1 MAFISAAAE
10 LTANGRTQIE
20 NKFITKYLP
29 VLDARAVK
37 VYLLALY
44 ACGSGLKNYTLEDF
58 ARKLEMSADEAANYF
73 DYLEEFEL
81 VSVTSRSP
89 FEVRVLSAENVT
101 GSPKKLKPEK
111 YSAFSSAVQSIITGR
126 MISTNEF
133 LEYFYLLDEYS
144 FEQNA
149 LLMIINYCV
158 NLKGND
164 IKAAYIKKVAKSFA
178 EDGATTAARVEEKL
192 SSYTSSTPALAK
204 IFTALSINR
213 RPDPD
218 DSALYEKWT
227 KELGFGD
234 DAIICAARHF
244 RARTAQKI
252 DQALAELYKNRKFDP
267 KEIEDYCRERN
278 SLYSCARELAKALG
292 VYMQDAAPYVENYV
306 GAWRDRGFESDTLAL
321 IADYCFLQGMNSF
334 EKMNDYVSS
343 LYDEGVIT
351 QSAVTEKLERAAA
364 DDKLLKRILG
374 RCGLT
379 RRIIEHDRQC
389 LKKWREWQFSDEML
403 FAAADAAA
411 GKNNPVAY
419 MNSVLSSWK
428 SEGITSAGAI
438 APRNPAD
445 GGESKRAIIERHYYD
460 LRAAA
465 KARADR
471 ALAKAMKDP
480 EYAETRKQLNSLSI
494 KQAFAEVN
502 DDRSAARISAQISEL
517 TARARARL
525 NALGL
530 KPDDFV
536 PHYKCK
542 LCNDTGYDAEGRQ
555 CECLQ
560 RFIKINKL

>member
-58 ARKLEMSADEAANYF
+58 ARKLEMSADEVANYF

-178 EDGATTAARVEEKL
+178 EEGATTAAKVEEKL

-364 DDKLLKRILG
+364 DDKLLKSILG

-530 KPDDFV
+530 KPDDCV

>member
-58 ARKLEMSADEAANYF
+58 ARKLEMSADEVANYF

-178 EDGATTAARVEEKL
+178 EEGATTAAKVEEKL

-364 DDKLLKRILG
+364 DDKLLKSILS

-438 APRNPAD
+438 ASRNPAD
-445 GGESKRAIIERHYYD
+445 GGESKRAIIERPYYD

-517 TARARARL
+517 TARAQTRL

-560 RFIKINKL
+560 RFIKVNKL

>member
-58 ARKLEMSADEAANYF
+58 ARKLEMSADEVANYF

-178 EDGATTAARVEEKL
+178 EEGATTAAKVEEKL

-364 DDKLLKRILG
+364 DDKLLKSILG

-517 TARARARL
+517 TARAQTRL

-560 RFIKINKL
+560 RFIKVNKL

>member
-44 ACGSGLKNYTLEDF
+44 ACGGGLKNYTLEDF
-58 ARKLEMSADEAANYF
+58 ARKLEMSADEVANYF

-81 VSVTSRSP
+81 VSVISRAP

-178 EDGATTAARVEEKL
+178 EEGATTAAKVEEKL

-364 DDKLLKRILG
+364 DDKLLKSILS

-438 APRNPAD
+438 ASRNPAD

-517 TARARARL
+517 TARAQTRL

-560 RFIKINKL
+560 RFIKVNKL

>member
-44 ACGSGLKNYTLEDF
+44 ACGNGLKNYTLEDF
-58 ARKLEMSADEAANYF
+58 ARKLEMSADEVANYF

-178 EDGATTAARVEEKL
+178 EEGATTAARVEEKL

-364 DDKLLKRILG
+364 DDKLLKSILG

-517 TARARARL
+517 TARAQTRL

-560 RFIKINKL
+560 RFIKVNKL

>member
-37 VYLLALY
+37 VYLMALY

-58 ARKLEMSADEAANYF
+58 ARKLEMSADEVANYF

-178 EDGATTAARVEEKL
+178 EEGATTAAKVEEKL

-364 DDKLLKRILG
+364 DDKLLKSILG

-517 TARARARL
+517 TARAQTRL